1 MNIARFLGV
10 VICGASTLSCSE
22 EFPARVLEDF
32 LEPIFIA
39 GDSLDVRI
47 FGSFTTG
54 EMIIAGES
62 FAVGLRNLT
71 DEILEAPSRVRGNIE
86 LWSVEDSTFRRTISF
101 EETFFDTIT
110 ILPES
115 LFTVSVVWDL
125 RDDSCRFAYRSLKDF
140 DRFMEGQAVWYR
152 GRKVFRF
159 RARGSIQVFPN
170 VETKLL
176 PEVEFKRSYAFNF
189 LPSKEFLDQVKCEG
203 F

>member
-1 MNIARFLGV
+1 MNIARLLGV
-10 VICGASTLSCSE
+10 VICGASALSCSE
-22 EFPARVLEDF
+22 EFPTRVLEDF
-32 LEPIFIA
+32 LEPVFIA

-47 FGSFTTG
+47 FESFTTG
-54 EMIIAGES
+54 EITIAGEG

-86 LWSVEDSTFRRTISF
+86 LWSVEDSTFRRTICF
-101 EETFFDTIT
+101 EKTFFDTIT

-115 LFTVSVVWDL
+115 PFTVSVVWDL
-125 RDDSCRFAYRSLKDF
+125 RDDSCRFAYRTLSFF
-140 DRFMEGQAVWYR
+140 DRFIEGQLTWYR
-152 GRKVFRF
+152 GRKTFRF
-159 RARGSIQVFPN
+159 RARGSIQMFPN

-176 PEVEFKRSYAFNF
+176 PEVAFKRSYAFNF